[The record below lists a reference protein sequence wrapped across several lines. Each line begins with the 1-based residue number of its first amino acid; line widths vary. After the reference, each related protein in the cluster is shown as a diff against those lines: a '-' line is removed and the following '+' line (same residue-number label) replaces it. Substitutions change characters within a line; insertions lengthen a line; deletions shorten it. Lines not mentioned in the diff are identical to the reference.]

1 MNIYVLMKQIP
12 VISDIK
18 INPQTFTIDRSNT
31 ALTANPSDLNAL
43 EAALQ
48 FKAEKGGKVTVI
60 SMGKESVDVI
70 LREAAAMGADRFIR
84 ISDEAYASAD
94 TLVTSKILASAINY
108 LGTPDAVF
116 TGQFSLDSATAQIGG
131 KLASL
136 LDAGL
141 LHSANRIKAL
151 ENGLSIQRKNGPGY
165 EVWQADFPVVCSVIE
180 GANKPRSV
188 TVKGK
193 MAAKKAVIEVL
204 SNQELNIPETDLV
217 SPSIVEALFPVMKKE
232 TGLRITGKDEADS
245 AKKLADLLFEKN
257 LA

>member
-1 MNIYVLMKQIP
+1 MNIYVLIKQIP

-18 INPQTFTIDRSNT
+18 INPQTFTIDRSNA

-43 EAALQ
+43 EAALTL
-48 FKAEKGGKVTVI
+48 KAAKGGTVTVI
-60 SMGKESVDVI
+60 SMGNPSVETQ
-70 LREAAAMGADRFIR
+70 LREAAAMGADRLIR
-84 ISDEAYASAD
+84 ITDDAFASAD
-94 TLVTSKILASAINY
+94 TLVTAKVLASAIQY
-108 LGTPDAVF
+108 LGTPDAIF
-116 TGQFSLDSATAQIGG
+116 TGQFSLDSATGQIGG

-136 LDAGL
+136 LNAGL
-141 LHSANRIKAL
+141 LHSASRIDMI
-151 ENGLSIQRKNGPGY
+151 EDGLSIQRKAGPGY
-165 EVWQADFPVVCSVIE
+165 EIWQANFPVVCSVIE

-193 MAAKKAVIEVL
+193 MAAKKAPIEVL
-204 SNQELNIPETDLV
+204 SNQELNIPDADLI

-232 TGLRITGKDEADS
+232 TGLRITGVNEADS

>member
-1 MNIYVLMKQIP
+1 MNIYVLLKQIP

-18 INPQTFTIDRSNT
+18 IDPKTFTIDRSNAAPT
-31 ALTANPSDLNAL
+31 TNPSDLNAL
-43 EAALQ
+43 EAALTL
-48 FKAEKGGKVTVI
+48 KASKGGKVTVI
-60 SMGKESVDVI
+60 SMGNESVEVQ
-70 LREAAAMGADRFIR
+70 LREAAAMGADRLVR
-84 ISDEAYASAD
+84 ITDNAFASAD
-94 TLVTSKILASAINY
+94 TLVTAKILASAIQY

-116 TGQFSLDSATAQIGG
+116 SGQFSLDSATGQIGG

-136 LDAGL
+136 LNMGL
-141 LHSANRIKAL
+141 LHSANQIDVV
-151 ENGLSIQRKNGPGY
+151 ENGLSIQRKAGAVY

-193 MAAKKAVIEVL
+193 MAAKKATIEVL
-204 SNQELNIPETDLV
+204 SNQELKLSDDALV
-217 SPSIVEALFPVMKKE
+217 SPSIVEALFPAMRKE
-232 TGLRITGKDEADS
+232 TGLRITGINEADS